1 MPLFSRL
8 TNGFSANSRG
18 AANANANTVVPGPG
32 SGPGSGVFPTPAVN
46 YAPPTGE
53 AAVTYEPEYTFQ
65 AGVGDDY
72 VHEEAGE
79 VVVEEVEEGE
89 YYYEEQAAEVEVEV
103 EVEVD
108 DIPAGSQLEV
118 KRLDELY
125 DLEIRDWLLQES
137 TVPEPKYKAEKD
149 EYKHFAFTVVR
160 KFEKRSDPTDF
171 LYQTLLDIKS
181 PHLKKVCEEVIGSVR
196 GISWTFTPLR
206 VSVVVF
212 SLLALVLSTFSLAQ
226 PPNHLDFSP

>member
-18 AANANANTVVPGPG
+18 AANTVVPGPG
-32 SGPGSGVFPTPAVN
+32 PGPRLGPFPTPAVN
-46 YAPPTGE
+46 YASTCE
-53 AAVTYEPEYTFQ
+53 AAVKYEPEYTFQ

-79 VVVEEVEEGE
+79 VVVEEEEE
-89 YYYEEQAAEVEVEV
+89 YYYEEQAAEVEVEI
-103 EVEVD
+103 D
-108 DIPAGSQLEV
+108 DIPAGSHLEV

-125 DLEIRDWLLQES
+125 DLEIRDWVLQES

-160 KFEKRSDPTDF
+160 KFEKRSDPADF

-181 PHLKKVCEEVIGSVR
+181 PHLKRVCEEVIGSVR

-206 VSVVVF
+206 VSAVVLNF
-212 SLLALVLSTFSLAQ
+212 SLVCQ
-226 PPNHLDFSP
+226 PFL

>member
-8 TNGFSANSRG
+8 TNGFNANSR
-18 AANANANTVVPGPG
+18 AANANTVVPG
-32 SGPGSGVFPTPAVN
+32 STPTVN
-46 YAPPTGE
+46 YAPTDAP
-53 AAVTYEPEYTFQ
+53 VKYEYAFQ
-65 AGVGDDY
+65 AVGDGY
-72 VHEEAGE
+72 VHEDAGE
-79 VVVEEVEEGE
+79 HAGEGVEE
-89 YYYEEQAAEVEVEV
+89 YYYEEKAEEI
-103 EVEVD
+103 
-108 DIPAGSQLEV
+108 DIPTGSHLEV

-125 DLEIRDWLLQES
+125 DLQIRDWILQDS

-160 KFEKRSDPTDF
+160 KFEKRSDPADF

-206 VSVVVF
+206 VSADVLYF
-212 SLLALVLSTFSLAQ
+212 SLVCQ
-226 PPNHLDFSP
+226 PFL